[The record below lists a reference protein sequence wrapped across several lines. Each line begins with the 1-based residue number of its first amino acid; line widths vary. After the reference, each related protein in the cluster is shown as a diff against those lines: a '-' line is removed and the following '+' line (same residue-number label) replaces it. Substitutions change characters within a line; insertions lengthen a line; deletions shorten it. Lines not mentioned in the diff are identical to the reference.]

1 MDYSRLVEA
10 LRKENCNKICFD
22 CGVVGTTYASLNFGT
37 FVCSQCAGILRGL
50 NFKVKALGISIF
62 TLDEY
67 EFLQRNGNDK
77 AKNIWLGN
85 FDPYRYQKPNPKSYE
100 EVKEH
105 IIKKY
110 KEKKFYKESKGI
122 RFIKSSIE
130 DDIRDPLDFVDRCRI
145 KNIDIGPSWMKK
157 KDINEGFDF
166 SNNNNNVSRK
176 NNFIQINSNN
186 NINSKKINDY
196 NMNKNANNSNNQ
208 NKNVDLLGGLLDIG
222 QETNNNN
229 NNLDNQGKKGDIND
243 LFDGFNFNGNSN
255 NNNNNKSSVN
265 LTNSLNA
272 NNITSNTNINF
283 KNENNNNNLGFDFNS
298 FGNDLNTN
306 NNDDNFFSQKKEE
319 EPQNDN
325 FGFDFGDEK
334 PQNEIK
340 KASNNILDLGDNNQK
355 MNDLLDFS
363 NNKQNINDNIDNKND
378 NILDLNNNTS
388 NKANQT
394 MNNNNNENFGFNFD
408 SNNEKI
414 NNIGFNFDLGQQNQ
428 TQTNNNNNINDNL
441 GFDFGEQPQM
451 EVKKEEKSITNLRND
466 KNGNLGL
473 DLDFERQ
480 TKEEVKEPNNIN
492 QLFEDPNSE
501 KINDMRKIQEMKR
514 NKDFQDLAVALD
526 NQNQLDKLNQGTLD
540 INAITNTQIKNEE
553 QAKEKS
559 LKEETNLNFDFDKF
573 GNTQQNNN

>member
-10 LRKENCNKICFD
+10 LRKEGSNKICFD

-67 EFLQRNGNDK
+67 EFLQKNGNDK

-157 KDINEGFDF
+157 KDINEEFDF
-166 SNNNNNVSRK
+166 SNNNNNANVRRK
-176 NNFIQINSNN
+176 NNFIQFNNNRNNNN

-196 NMNKNANNSNNQ
+196 NMNKNSNNNNNQ

-229 NNLDNQGKKGDIND
+229 NLGNQGKKSDIND
-243 LFDGFNFNGNSN
+243 LFDGFNFNGNYN
-255 NNNNNKSSVN
+255 NNNNNSSAN
-265 LTNSLNA
+265 LTNNSNA
-272 NNITSNTNINF
+272 KNIASNTNI
-283 KNENNNNNLGFDFNS
+283 KNENNLGFDFNS
-298 FGNDLNTN
+298 FGNDLNKN
-306 NNDDNFFSQKKEE
+306 SNDDNFFSQKKE

-340 KASNNILDLGDNNQK
+340 KDSNNILDLEDNNQK
-355 MNDLLDFS
+355 TNDLLDFN
-363 NNKQNINDNIDNKND
+363 NNKQNINTNNNNKND
-378 NILDLNNNTS
+378 NIFDLNNNTS
-388 NKANQT
+388 NQANQA
-394 MNNNNNENFGFNFD
+394 MNNNNNDNFDFNFN
-408 SNNEKI
+408 SNYEQN

-428 TQTNNNNNINDNL
+428 NVKNDNSNINDNF
-441 GFDFGEQPQM
+441 GFDFGEQPQK
-451 EVKKEEKSITNLRND
+451 EVKKEEKLISNLSND

-473 DLDFERQ
+473 DLDFEKQ

-492 QLFEDPNSE
+492 QLFEDPNRE

-514 NKDFQDLAVALD
+514 NKDYQDLTVALD
-526 NQNQLDKLNQGTLD
+526 NQNQLDKLNQGKLD
-540 INAITNTQIKNEE
+540 LTSLANTQNKNEE
-553 QAKEKS
+553 QAKENS
-559 LKEETNLNFDFDKF
+559 SKEEVNLNFDFDKF
-573 GNTQQNNN
+573 LNTQQNNN

>member
-10 LRKENCNKICFD
+10 LRKEGSNKICFD

-85 FDPYRYQKPNPKSYE
+85 FDPYRYQKPNPKNYE

-145 KNIDIGPSWMKK
+145 KNIDIGPSWLKK

-176 NNFIQINSNN
+176 NNFIQVNNNN

-196 NMNKNANNSNNQ
+196 NANKNSNNNNNNNQ
-208 NKNVDLLGGLLDIG
+208 NKNVDLLGGLLDLG
-222 QETNNNN
+222 QESNNNN
-229 NNLDNQGKKGDIND
+229 FGNQGKKTDIND
-243 LFDGFNFNGNSN
+243 LFDGFNFNGNNNSN
-255 NNNNNKSSVN
+255 SSAN
-265 LTNSLNA
+265 LTKNLNT
-272 NNITSNTNINF
+272 NNITSNNNI
-283 KNENNNNNLGFDFNS
+283 KNENNGNNLGFDFNS

-355 MNDLLDFS
+355 TNDLLDFG
-363 NNKQNINDNIDNKND
+363 NNKQNINENNDNKNN

-388 NKANQT
+388 NQVNQIT
-394 MNNNNNENFGFNFD
+394 NNNNNDNFGFNFY
-408 SNNEKI
+408 SNNEKTK
-414 NNIGFNFDLGQQNQ
+414 NIGFNFDLGQQNQ
-428 TQTNNNNNINDNL
+428 AQNNDNNNINDNL

-451 EVKKEEKSITNLRND
+451 EVKKEEKPITNTNND

-473 DLDFERQ
+473 DLDFEKQ
-480 TKEEVKEPNNIN
+480 AKEEVKEPKNIN
-492 QLFEDPNSE
+492 HLFEDPNNE

-514 NKDFQDLAVALD
+514 NKDFQDLTVALD

-540 INAITNTQIKNEE
+540 INSITNTQNKNEE
-553 QAKEKS
+553 HVKENS
-559 LKEETNLNFDFDKF
+559 PKEETNLNFDFDKF
-573 GNTQQNNN
+573 LNTQQNNN

>member
-10 LRKENCNKICFD
+10 LRKEGSNKICFD

-145 KNIDIGPSWMKK
+145 KNIDIGPSWLKK

-166 SNNNNNVSRK
+166 SNNNHNVSRK
-176 NNFIQINSNN
+176 NNFIQVNNNN

-196 NMNKNANNSNNQ
+196 NTNKNSNNNNNQ
-208 NKNVDLLGGLLDIG
+208 NKNVDLLGGLLDLG
-222 QETNNNN
+222 QESNNNN
-229 NNLDNQGKKGDIND
+229 FGNQGKKTDIND
-243 LFDGFNFNGNSN
+243 LFDGFNFNGNNNSN
-255 NNNNNKSSVN
+255 ISAN
-265 LTNSLNA
+265 LTKNLNT
-272 NNITSNTNINF
+272 NNITSNNNI
-283 KNENNNNNLGFDFNS
+283 KNENNGNNLGFDFNS

-355 MNDLLDFS
+355 TNDLLDFG
-363 NNKQNINDNIDNKND
+363 NNKQNINENNDNKNN

-388 NKANQT
+388 NQVNQIT
-394 MNNNNNENFGFNFD
+394 NNNNNDNFGFNFY
-408 SNNEKI
+408 SNNEKTK
-414 NNIGFNFDLGQQNQ
+414 NIGFNFDLGQQNQ
-428 TQTNNNNNINDNL
+428 TQNNDNNNINDNL

-451 EVKKEEKSITNLRND
+451 EVKKEEKSINNINND

-473 DLDFERQ
+473 DLDFEKQ
-480 TKEEVKEPNNIN
+480 TKEEVKEPKNIN
-492 QLFEDPNSE
+492 QLFEDPNNE

-514 NKDFQDLAVALD
+514 NKDFQDLTVALD

-540 INAITNTQIKNEE
+540 INSIANTQNKNEE
-553 QAKEKS
+553 QVKENS
-559 LKEETNLNFDFDKF
+559 PKEETNLNFDFDKF
-573 GNTQQNNN
+573 LNTQQNNN

>member
-10 LRKENCNKICFD
+10 LRKEGSNKNCFD

-67 EFLQRNGNDK
+67 EFLQKNGNDK

-85 FDPYRYQKPNPKSYE
+85 FDPYRYQRPNPKSYE

-145 KNIDIGPSWMKK
+145 KDIDITPSWMKK
-157 KDINEGFDF
+157 KDTNEGFDF
-166 SNNNNNVSRK
+166 SNNNNVTRK
-176 NNFIQINSNN
+176 NNFIQVNTNKNN
-186 NINSKKINDY
+186 NDINSKKINDY
-196 NMNKNANNSNNQ
+196 NMNKNANNNNNQ

-222 QETNNNN
+222 QDNNNNNN
-229 NNLDNQGKKGDIND
+229 NNLGNQGKKSDIND
-243 LFDGFNFNGNSN
+243 LFDGFNFNRNSN
-255 NNNNNKSSVN
+255 NTNNNSIAN
-265 LTNSLNA
+265 LTNKLNEI
-272 NNITSNTNINF
+272 NITSNTNV
-283 KNENNNNNLGFDFNS
+283 KNENNLGFDFNS
-298 FGNDLNTN
+298 FGNDLGN
-306 NNDDNFFSQKKEE
+306 NNNDNFFSQKKEE

-340 KASNNILDLGDNNQK
+340 TDSNNILDLGDIKQK
-355 MNDLLDFS
+355 TNELLDFG
-363 NNKQNINDNIDNKND
+363 NNKQNINLNNDNKND
-378 NILDLNNNTS
+378 NILDLNNNIS
-388 NKANQT
+388 NQDNQA
-394 MNNNNNENFGFNFD
+394 MNNNNNDNFGFNFN
-408 SNNEKI
+408 SNNEKS
-414 NNIGFNFDLGQQNQ
+414 NDLGFNFDLGQQNQ
-428 TQTNNNNNINDNL
+428 PQNNDNINDNL
-441 GFDFGEQPQM
+441 GFDFGEQPQIQI
-451 EVKKEEKSITNLRND
+451 KKEEKSTTNLNND
-466 KNGNLGL
+466 KNGDLGL
-473 DLDFERQ
+473 DLGFEKQ
-480 TKEEVKEPNNIN
+480 IKEEVKEPNNIN

-514 NKDFQDLAVALD
+514 NKDYQDLTVALD
-526 NQNQLDKLNQGTLD
+526 NQNQLDKLSQGNLD
-540 INAITNTQIKNEE
+540 ITSITNIQNKNEE
-553 QAKEKS
+553 KNKENPS
-559 LKEETNLNFDFDKF
+559 KEETNLNFDFDKF
-573 GNTQQNNN
+573 LNIQQNNN